1 MALGLALSLAF
12 ALHGWVFA
20 LPPAHPQEAQT
31 PAESPAAANHKKD
44 LKPGN
49 GRHLVLKHC
58 TACHSTDLILSN
70 HMSRRAWQQTLTLMQ
85 QQYGMRPLANPVAEA
100 ILDYLEK
107 TQGASG
113 RSNPAGNR
121 PWAQPL
127 YKPNPIW

>member
-1 MALGLALSLAF
+1 MAFPLALSLAL
-12 ALHGWVFA
+12 ALHGWILA
-20 LPPAHPQEAQT
+20 LLPAQPQEAQT
-31 PAESPAAANHKKD
+31 SAEAPAAANHKED

-49 GRHLVLKHC
+49 GRPLVLKHC

-85 QQYGMRPLANPVAEA
+85 QQYGMSPLGNPVAEA

-107 TQGASG
+107 TQGPSEQ
-113 RSNPAGNR
+113 SNPAGNR